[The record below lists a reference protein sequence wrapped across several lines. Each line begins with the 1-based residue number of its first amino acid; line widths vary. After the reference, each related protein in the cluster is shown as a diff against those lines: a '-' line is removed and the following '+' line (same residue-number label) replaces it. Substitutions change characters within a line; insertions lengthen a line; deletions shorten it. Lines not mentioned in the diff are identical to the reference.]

1 MEICYLNYEIIKDEF
16 DENNSENFLANSK
29 KHLYGKSIYNPSDN
43 SIEFYDLEDNLI
55 LTKNL
60 NEIAQLISFIKDNR
74 LSFRENQDLI
84 TISYDRKDIFEAKS
98 FSFLQ
103 SKILNEINRKKKQEH
118 IESK

>member
-1 MEICYLNYEIIKDEF
+1 MEICYLNYEIIKGESDER
-16 DENNSENFLANSK
+16 NSENYLDICK
-29 KHLYGKSIYNPSDN
+29 TQLKGKSIYNPSDN

-60 NEIAQLISFIKDNR
+60 NTIAQLITCLKENK
-74 LSFRENQDLI
+74 LSFRENNDLV
-84 TISYDRKDIFEAKS
+84 TISFDKKDVFEAKS